1 MARIAAIDMGSN
13 AIRFYVVET
22 GGDSPYR
29 VLENIRE
36 PIRLGGDVF
45 LKGTIR
51 EENIRKAEAAFRRF
65 RQLLKAHGVQTVHAV
80 ATCASW
86 RTSGSRSAWGAT
98 SS

>member
-22 GGDSPYR
+22 AGETPYR

-65 RQLLKAHGVQTVHAV
+65 RQLLKGKSVV
-80 ATCASW
+80 
-86 RTSGSRSAWGAT
+86 
-98 SS
+98 